1 MLPADRAPAY
11 PTQYAGEPTFLCL
24 GKDVTFH
31 SKIIFS
37 HLLKA
42 ILLSFLHHL
51 AILDPKS
58 DDGMDGWMEKKGKLI
73 LCVSL
78 SL

>member
-42 ILLSFLHHL
+42 ILLSFLRHL
-51 AILDPKS
+51 SPSLTQN
-58 DDGMDGWMEKKGKLI
+58 DDEPHLMDGWIKKY
-73 LCVSL
+73 
-78 SL
+78 